1 MHTLNKRMEKE
12 LSQEGI
18 PKWTYPFSKSKDS
31 EVSKLLKGL
40 YTDPR

>member
-18 PKWTYPFSKSKDS
+18 PKWTYPFSKSKDL
-31 EVSKLLKGL
+31 EILKLFKG
-40 YTDPR
+40 